1 MDILVYANNIE
12 KDCQI
17 VAVIDWQNFDQ
28 EVKQRP
34 EDYVF
39 ILSSDEWN
47 KFMELDRQI
56 RAGLEGKDMQ
66 IQESEYINQ
75 YQGIIAIAALAIQPD
90 FLKRYKI
97 GSYPLDSLG
106 LSHAVYFISRSADK
120 VERTRAV
127 LKRIKDYRTS
137 TAREDNKRN

>member
-1 MDILVYANNIE
+1 METLFYKNNIE
-12 KDCQI
+12 KDYQT
-17 VAVIDWQNFDQ
+17 VAVIDWKNFGQ

-56 RAGLEGKDMQ
+56 RAGLKGKDA
-66 IQESEYINQ
+66 IQEAEYINQ
-75 YQGIIAIAALAIQPD
+75 YQGILAIAALAIQPD

-97 GSYPLDSLG
+97 GSYPLDRLG
-106 LSHAVYFISRSADK
+106 LSHTVYFISRSTDE
-120 VERTRAV
+120 VERTKAV
-127 LKRIKDYRTS
+127 LKRIKDFKANTI
-137 TAREDNKRN
+137 REDHKRN

>member
-1 MDILVYANNIE
+1 MDILVYENNIE
-12 KDCQI
+12 KDCQT
-17 VAVIDWQNFDQ
+17 VAVIDWKNFGQ

-47 KFMELDRQI
+47 KFMELNQKI
-56 RAGLEGKDMQ
+56 FAGLKGKDA
-66 IQESEYINQ
+66 IQEAEYINQ
-75 YQGIIAIAALAIQPD
+75 YQGILAIAALAIQPD

-97 GSYPLDSLG
+97 GSYALDSLG
-106 LSHAVYFISRSADK
+106 LSHAVYFISRSADE

-127 LKRIKDYRTS
+127 LKRITDYRAS
-137 TAREDNKRN
+137 TIREGNKGN